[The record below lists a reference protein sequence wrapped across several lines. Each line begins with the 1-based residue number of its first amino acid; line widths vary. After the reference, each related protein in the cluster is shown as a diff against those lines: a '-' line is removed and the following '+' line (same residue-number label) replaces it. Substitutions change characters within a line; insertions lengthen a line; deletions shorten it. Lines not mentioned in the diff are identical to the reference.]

1 LESFV
6 DEFSTTQGKSDVP
19 GELKVKYRD
28 DNPDPKHR
36 SIVLYPE
43 LPTKFEPAAPFLQ
56 DFSVKKTISFYFRTS
71 TPTPTAL
78 TSISPEL
85 PK

>member
-28 DNPDPKHR
+28 DNPDPKHC
-36 SIVLYPE
+36 SIVLNPE
-43 LPTKFEPAAPFLQ
+43 APTKFEPAAPFPQ
-56 DFSVKKTISFYFRTS
+56 GFSVEKTTSFSFRTS
-71 TPTPTAL
+71 TPTPIAL
-78 TSISPEL
+78 TSISLES